1 MTKDPVE
8 KPTDAPIQPLLEPE
22 GAEQAKARNMRN
34 IVLGLSLVGF
44 VILIFV
50 VTLVK
55 LGGNVG
61 NRPL

>member
-1 MTKDPVE
+1 MTRTPDN
-8 KPTDAPIQPLLEPE
+8 KPPLAPIQPRMGPE

-55 LGGNVG
+55 L
-61 NRPL
+61 

>member
-1 MTKDPVE
+1 MTWQVKD
-8 KPTDAPIQPLLEPE
+8 KTPE
-22 GAEQAKARNMRN
+22 VIVPSAQDTAEQAKARNMRN
-34 IVLGLSLVGF
+34 IVLALGLVGF

-55 LGGNVG
+55 MGGNVA

>member
-8 KPTDAPIQPLLEPE
+8 KPTDAQIQPLTGPE
-22 GAEQAKARNMRN
+22 DAEQAKARNIRN

>member
-1 MTKDPVE
+1 MTKTSVE
-8 KPTDAPIQPLLEPE
+8 PPTEAPIQPVVGPE

>member
-1 MTKDPVE
+1 MTKTPVE
-8 KPTDAPIQPLLEPE
+8 TPPLAPIQPPMGPE
-22 GAEQAKARNMRN
+22 GTEQAKARNMRN

-55 LGGNVG
+55 LGGNIA
-61 NRPL
+61 NRPF

>member
-1 MTKDPVE
+1 MTRTPDN
-8 KPTDAPIQPLLEPE
+8 KPPLTPIQVPMAPE

-55 LGGNVG
+55 LGGNVA
-61 NRPL
+61 NRPF

>member
-1 MTKDPVE
+1 MTNSPAE
-8 KPTDAPIQPLLEPE
+8 KPPIAPIQPRMGPE

-34 IVLGLSLVGF
+34 IVLGLSLLGF

-55 LGGNVG
+55 LGGNVAA
-61 NRPL
+61 RPF

>member
-1 MTKDPVE
+1 MTKTPDT
-8 KPTDAPIQPLLEPE
+8 KPPLAPIQPRMGPE
-22 GAEQAKARNMRN
+22 GTEQAKARNMRN

-55 LGGNVG
+55 LGGNVA
-61 NRPL
+61 NRPF

>member
-1 MTKDPVE
+1 MTKAPVE
-8 KPTDAPIQPLLEPE
+8 KPTDAPIQPRMGQEDS
-22 GAEQAKARNMRN
+22 EQAKARNIRN

-50 VTLVK
+50 VTVVK

>member
-1 MTKDPVE
+1 MTRTPDN
-8 KPTDAPIQPLLEPE
+8 KPPLTPIQVPMGPE

-55 LGGNVG
+55 LGGNVA
-61 NRPL
+61 NRPF

>member
-1 MTKDPVE
+1 MTKSPDN
-8 KPTDAPIQPLLEPE
+8 KPPLAAIQPRMGPE
-22 GAEQAKARNMRN
+22 DTEQAKERNMRN

-55 LGGNVG
+55 LGGNVA
-61 NRPL
+61 NRPF

>member
-1 MTKDPVE
+1 MTKTPVE
-8 KPTDAPIQPLLEPE
+8 KPPIAPIQPRLGPE
-22 GAEQAKARNMRN
+22 GDEQAKARNMRN
-34 IVLGLSLVGF
+34 IVLGLSLLGF

-55 LGGNVG
+55 LGGNVA

>member
-1 MTKDPVE
+1 MTKTPDT
-8 KPTDAPIQPLLEPE
+8 KPPLAPIQPRMGPE
-22 GAEQAKARNMRN
+22 DTEQAKARNMRN
-34 IVLGLSLVGF
+34 IVLGLSLVCF

-55 LGGNVG
+55 LGGNVA